1 MKKRTK
7 ITLRTKIYLTIV
19 LLLSLTGV
27 FYAANPTFFTS
38 VPFATGVAASR
49 SDLLVSEYC
58 TENIDTVACDGTVS
72 LFATIPGF
80 GSCREKYLTI
90 APSQSA
96 AAGFT
101 PRDVFVTEGAT
112 VFKIHNGTVT
122 LFTTIA
128 GCIATDHN
136 GITFDH
142 FGTFGFD
149 MIVTCQEG
157 DVFKI
162 NGAGTVTPIAST
174 GGMIEGPAVVPPGF
188 GPHGGEIWV
197 ADEGASAVHA
207 IKNDGT
213 VTLNILSH
221 VAAEGVFVI
230 PAVPCTFC
238 SGGAFF
244 QALQNV
250 GQVWQYPLS
259 DFTGLGGKV
268 LVTSESGG
276 TGADT
281 SLVTFNGTNYVQ
293 SSFGPRIPG
302 LNEGSSFVDCDVPT
316 PTPTPT
322 ATATATATFTP
333 TPTATATATATA
345 TPTATATAT
354 ATPTATP
361 TPTGTP
367 TTCGSAF
374 VIGDLDAVVGNHVTF
389 WSAQWG
395 GLNHLSGGSAP
406 ASFKGFA
413 NCTNPNPPACGGT
426 WQSDPGNSSGPPP
439 SVPADITVIVS
450 SLITKSGPII
460 SGDIPRMVIVHTD
473 PGYSPNPGH
482 EGTGTVTAVVCP

>member
-1 MKKRTK
+1 M
-7 ITLRTKIYLTIV
+7 
-19 LLLSLTGV
+19 
-27 FYAANPTFFTS
+27 A
-38 VPFATGVAASR
+38 
-49 SDLLVSEYC
+49 
-58 TENIDTVACDGTVS
+58 
-72 LFATIPGF
+72 
-80 GSCREKYLTI
+80 I

-101 PRDVFVTEGAT
+101 PRDVFVTQGAM
-112 VFKIHNGTVT
+112 VFKIHEGTVS
-122 LFTTIA
+122 LFAALT
-128 GCIATDHN
+128 GCLTSDHN

-244 QALQNV
+244 QALQDV

-293 SSFGPRIPG
+293 SSFGPRVPG
-302 LNEGSSFVDCDVPT
+302 VNEGSSFVDCDVPT

-322 ATATATATFTP
+322 P
-333 TPTATATATATA
+333 TV
-345 TPTATATAT
+345 
-354 ATPTATP
+354 
-361 TPTGTP
+361 TP
-367 TTCGSAF
+367 TTCGSSF

-389 WSAQWG
+389 WGGQWWK
-395 GLNHLSGGSAP
+395 LNHLSGGSAP

-426 WQSDPGNSSGPPP
+426 WQSTPGNSSGAPE

-460 SGDIPRMVIVHTD
+460 SGDVPMMVIVHTD
-473 PGYSPNPGH
+473 PGYEPNPGH
-482 EGTGTVTAVVCP
+482 KGTGTVTAVVCP